1 MGSPPGSKSPCDDD
15 VLTVAARRRQ
25 TDPVAPRV
33 SNSSPI
39 TAQDD
44 LQGLRAILFHPARA
58 RVRSIRKQLAFL
70 LGRQQVVLDLDE
82 FQDGSDLK
90 TVMSN
95 AHINDHFLNMA
106 RELDIMEPKTP
117 EDVYKTWLENLVMRP
132 TFLAESNV
140 DSARKNL
147 ASTFVN
153 AFVNAGFGSDKL
165 VTGEDGK
172 NWIYRNKEHGKMS
185 AAASL
190 GLIHL
195 WDVDGGLSPIDRY
208 LYSND
213 DYITSGALL
222 ALGIVN
228 CGVRNECDP
237 AQALLMDYVLH
248 SSNTL
253 RIGSIL
259 GLGLAY
265 AGSCRQDVVE
275 LIVPVLGDSHSTRE
289 AVAIAALACS
299 LITVGFGSSEVTSP
313 ILQALM
319 DMGPEDLENTYSRF
333 LPLALGICYLGQ
345 KDAIEATSATLEVL
359 PESFRSMAQTMLQIC
374 AYAGTG
380 DVLMIQELLHI
391 CSEHY
396 SQEEKDES
404 ILKNIEKKESEKNLE
419 GKKKHDLSSMQGVAT
434 LGVALI
440 AMGEEIGNEMSTR
453 IFGNLGRYGE
463 SSVRKAVPLAIALS
477 SLSNPVLA
485 VCDVLNKYSHDIDEE
500 VAYNAVLCMGLVGA
514 GTNNARLA
522 TMLRHLAQYHVK
534 NPTLLFMVRL
544 AQGLVHMGKGTLS
557 LSPFHS
563 DHQIMSPVALAGL
576 LIVLVACLDV
586 KNLILG
592 QSHYLLYC
600 LVTAIQPRWLV
611 TLDEE
616 LRSLA
621 VPVRVGQVVDI
632 VGKAGTPKT
641 ITGTN
646 THNTPVLLAVGER
659 AELATEE
666 YTPLSPML
674 EGIVILRKNPV
685 VA

>member
-1 MGSPPGSKSPCDDD
+1 MPIPLGQLESEIAEEWILITEERNMATKAQLLSIVDMIVSFDMSHNAEIQACDLLMEIDEIDRLRDYIDASNYSRVCLYLISCALYVDKPEYIKIINLVLDFFLKFREYTRAMCLAMNLNDVKLMTRIFESCQDGTALNFSTRAAQSVFQGGISPNTEAWTSLRSSDTKLLQADDTAALEWLGSQGKVNRDSTWTGYPPGSKSPCDDD
-15 VLTVAARRRQ
+15 VLTVAARRSQ
-25 TDPVAPRV
+25 TDPVAP
-33 SNSSPI
+33 S
-39 TAQDD
+39 QH
-44 LQGLRAILFHPARA
+44 GLHCPDI
-58 RVRSIRKQLAFL
+58 VSIRKQLAFL

-82 FQDGSDLK
+82 FPDGSDLK

-237 AQALLMDYVLH
+237 AQALLMD
-248 SSNTL
+248 L
-253 RIGSIL
+253 RASFQGQTVQGVSLMLDWPAYDGEIGVRILVGSIEGGFSFHTNA

-275 LIVPVLGDSHSTRE
+275 LIVPVLSDSHSTRE
-289 AVAIAALACS
+289 TVAIAALACS

-345 KDAIEATSATLEVL
+345 
-359 PESFRSMAQTMLQIC
+359 
-374 AYAGTG
+374 
-380 DVLMIQELLHI
+380 
-391 CSEHY
+391 
-396 SQEEKDES
+396 
-404 ILKNIEKKESEKNLE
+404 
-419 GKKKHDLSSMQGVAT
+419 
-434 LGVALI
+434 
-440 AMGEEIGNEMSTR
+440 
-453 IFGNLGRYGE
+453 
-463 SSVRKAVPLAIALS
+463 
-477 SLSNPVLA
+477 
-485 VCDVLNKYSHDIDEE
+485 
-500 VAYNAVLCMGLVGA
+500 
-514 GTNNARLA
+514 
-522 TMLRHLAQYHVK
+522 
-534 NPTLLFMVRL
+534 
-544 AQGLVHMGKGTLS
+544 
-557 LSPFHS
+557 
-563 DHQIMSPVALAGL
+563 
-576 LIVLVACLDV
+576 
-586 KNLILG
+586 
-592 QSHYLLYC
+592 
-600 LVTAIQPRWLV
+600 
-611 TLDEE
+611 
-616 LRSLA
+616 
-621 VPVRVGQVVDI
+621 
-632 VGKAGTPKT
+632 
-641 ITGTN
+641 
-646 THNTPVLLAVGER
+646 
-659 AELATEE
+659 
-666 YTPLSPML
+666 
-674 EGIVILRKNPV
+674 
-685 VA
+685 

>member
-1 MGSPPGSKSPCDDD
+1 MW
-15 VLTVAARRRQ
+15 
-25 TDPVAPRV
+25 
-33 SNSSPI
+33 
-39 TAQDD
+39 
-44 LQGLRAILFHPARA
+44 
-58 RVRSIRKQLAFL
+58 SIRKQLAFL

-82 FQDGSDLK
+82 FPDGSDLK
-90 TVMSN
+90 TIMSN

-132 TFLAESNV
+132 TFLAESNI

-153 AFVNAGFGSDKL
+153 AFVNTGFGTDKL

-208 LYSND
+208 LYGSD
-213 DYITSGALL
+213 DYIKSGALL

-275 LIVPVLGDSHSTRE
+275 LIVPVLSDSHSTRE
-289 AVAIAALACS
+289 VVAIAALACS
-299 LITVGFGSSEVTSP
+299 LITVGFGSGEVTSP

-359 PESFRSMAQTMLQIC
+359 PEPFRSMAQTMLQIC

-380 DVLMIQELLHI
+380 DVLVIQELLHI

-404 ILKNIEKKESEKNLE
+404 ISRNIEKKESKKNLKGEKNQ
-419 GKKKHDLSSMQGVAT
+419 DLSSMQGVAT

-514 GTNNARLA
+514 GTNNARLV

-563 DHQIMSPVALAGL
+563 DHQIMSPVALSGL
-576 LIVLVACLDV
+576 LVVLVACLDV

-621 VPVRVGQVVDI
+621 VPVRVGQAVDV

-646 THNTPVLLAVGER
+646 THNTPVLLAIGER